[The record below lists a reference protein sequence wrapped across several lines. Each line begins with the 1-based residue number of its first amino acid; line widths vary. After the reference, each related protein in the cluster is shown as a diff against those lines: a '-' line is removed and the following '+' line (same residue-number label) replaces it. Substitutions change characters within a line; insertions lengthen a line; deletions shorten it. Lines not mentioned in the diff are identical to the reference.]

1 MQDIILSII
10 QIIAIPL
17 SIILVTFIVNLIKI
31 KIKELQKS
39 TEDLQLQQYLS
50 LLDDAVNTAVAYINQ
65 TYVDEL
71 KRQNTFT
78 ETAQKEALVQAYSK
92 VINTLSYEASDYLH
106 THIGEFS
113 EYVVSKIEASVYN
126 NKKGQEN

>member
-39 TEDLQLQQYLS
+39 TEDLQLWQYLS

-65 TYVDEL
+65 TYVNEL
-71 KRQNTFT
+71 KRQNLFD
-78 ETAQKEALVQAYSK
+78 EESQKKALTQAYSK
-92 VINTLSYEASDYLH
+92 VVNTLSYEASDYLH